1 MHTAEGMKIWFSV
14 QSRNFGC
21 DKNFHDTI
29 PRVNKIPIINDKLNG
44 SKWFET
50 QSHIIGRV
58 YFMMFTNVYDVNI
71 PNHSNYNHTF
81 CECLMYTLDA
91 KLLIQQEKI
100 NLLLSEFPAS
110 ILDGVIVVLLWGI
123 FSGFNW
129 ASTLL
134 IRCFICRA
142 FSQRMKEHNINSIN
156 LYILHD
162 KISTTQLVDYALKP
176 SDYPQPL
183 WAQPPDTFIGNKSNS
198 S

>member
-1 MHTAEGMKIWFSV
+1 MHTAKGKKIWLSV

-58 YFMMFTNVYDVNI
+58 YFTMFTNVYDVNI

-81 CECLMYTLDA
+81 CECLMCTLDA

-142 FSQRMKEHNINSIN
+142 FSQRMKEHNIKLVHTSWQNFHN
-156 LYILHD
+156 TTCRLCPQTFRLPPATM
-162 KISTTQLVDYALKP
+162 STTPRYFFYRKQE
-176 SDYPQPL
+176 Q
-183 WAQPPDTFIGNKSNS
+183 
-198 S
+198 

>member
-1 MHTAEGMKIWFSV
+1 MHTAEGKKIWLSG

-21 DKNFHDTI
+21 DKNFHDTL

-50 QSHIIGRV
+50 RSHIIGGV
-58 YFMMFTNVYDVNI
+58 YFTMFTNVYDVNI
-71 PNHSNYNHTF
+71 PNHTNYNHTF

-100 NLLLSEFPAS
+100 NLLLSKFPAS

-134 IRCFICRA
+134 IRCLICRA
-142 FSQRMKEHNINSIN
+142 FSQRMKGHNINSIN

-162 KISTTQLVDYALKP
+162 TISTTQLVDYALKP

-183 WAQPPDTFIGNKSNS
+183 WAQPPDTFIGNKSKS

>member
-1 MHTAEGMKIWFSV
+1 MHTAEGKKIWLSV

-142 FSQRMKEHNINSIN
+142 FSQRMKEHNIKLVHTSWQNFYN
-156 LYILHD
+156 TTCRLCPQTFRLPPATM
-162 KISTTQLVDYALKP
+162 STTPRYFFYRKQE
-176 SDYPQPL
+176 Q
-183 WAQPPDTFIGNKSNS
+183 
-198 S
+198 

>member
-1 MHTAEGMKIWFSV
+1 M
-14 QSRNFGC
+14 
-21 DKNFHDTI
+21 
-29 PRVNKIPIINDKLNG
+29 
-44 SKWFET
+44 
-50 QSHIIGRV
+50 
-58 YFMMFTNVYDVNI
+58 NI
-71 PNHSNYNHTF
+71 PNHPNYNHTF
-81 CECLMYTLDA
+81 CECLMYTPDA

-156 LYILHD
+156 LHILHD
-162 KISTTQLVDYALKP
+162 KISTTQLVDYALKS

-183 WAQPPDTFIGNKSNS
+183 WAQPPDTFIGNKRKSSELLNSLPTKNLLNKYIYCIYLATSNLRKS
-198 S
+198 PAYEFELRQNIA

>member
-1 MHTAEGMKIWFSV
+1 MIWDLKSHHRRSV
-14 QSRNFGC
+14 F
-21 DKNFHDTI
+21 
-29 PRVNKIPIINDKLNG
+29 
-44 SKWFET
+44 
-50 QSHIIGRV
+50 
-58 YFMMFTNVYDVNI
+58 YDVYQRI
-71 PNHSNYNHTF
+71 WCEHSKTSQLQPHFLWMSNVHSWCKVVNSTR
-81 CECLMYTLDA
+81 
-91 KLLIQQEKI
+91 KI
-100 NLLLSEFPAS
+100 NLLLSKFPAS

-134 IRCFICRA
+134 IRCFICSA

-162 KISTTQLVDYALKP
+162 KISTTKLVDYALKP

-183 WAQPPDTFIGNKSNS
+183 WAQPPDTFIGNKSKS

>member
-1 MHTAEGMKIWFSV
+1 
-14 QSRNFGC
+14 
-21 DKNFHDTI
+21 
-29 PRVNKIPIINDKLNG
+29 
-44 SKWFET
+44 
-50 QSHIIGRV
+50 
-58 YFMMFTNVYDVNI
+58 MMNI
-71 PNHSNYNHTF
+71 PNHPNYNHTF

-129 ASTLL
+129 GSTLL

-142 FSQRMKEHNINSIN
+142 FSQRMKEHNINLIN

-162 KISTTQLVDYALKP
+162 KISTTQLVDH
-176 SDYPQPL
+176 DCPQTFRLPPATMSTTPRYFYRKQEQKFL
-183 WAQPPDTFIGNKSNS
+183 TAQFSTN
-198 S
+198 

>member
-1 MHTAEGMKIWFSV
+1 MINLMVANDLRPEVTSQAECILRCLQM
-14 QSRNFGC
+14 
-21 DKNFHDTI
+21 
-29 PRVNKIPIINDKLNG
+29 
-44 SKWFET
+44 
-50 QSHIIGRV
+50 
-58 YFMMFTNVYDVNI
+58 YMMNI
-71 PNHSNYNHTF
+71 PNHPNYNHTF
-81 CECLMYTLDA
+81 CECLMYTPDA

-134 IRCFICRA
+134 IRCFICSA
-142 FSQRMKEHNINSIN
+142 FSQRMKEHNINLIN

-162 KISTTQLVDYALKP
+162 KISTTQLEDHVLKP

-183 WAQPPDTFIGNKSNS
+183 
-198 S
+198 

>member
-1 MHTAEGMKIWFSV
+1 MIWDPKSHHRRSV
-14 QSRNFGC
+14 F
-21 DKNFHDTI
+21 
-29 PRVNKIPIINDKLNG
+29 
-44 SKWFET
+44 
-50 QSHIIGRV
+50 
-58 YFMMFTNVYDVNI
+58 YNVYKCI
-71 PNHSNYNHTF
+71 WCEHPQPSQYFYYNHTF

-100 NLLLSEFPAS
+100 NLLLSKFPAS

-134 IRCFICRA
+134 IRCLICRA
-142 FSQRMKEHNINSIN
+142 FGQRMKEHNINSIN

-183 WAQPPDTFIGNKSNS
+183 WAQPPDTFIGNKSKS